1 MLNRLSGK
9 GHLNSN
15 DHHRRQTFRDK
26 IAEPGT
32 VNPHTSLPLGHQYTG
47 LPFLSSFFHS
57 QPSQSILQMAV
68 GCTSNHNMCKH
79 SIVSFCFSN
88 DPALPT
94 EPTSL
99 LPTLLPL
106 SAAMFLQSLPNTLK
120 ALAQATSL
128 PCVFSSPSGLSLQ
141 RSAQQWSPEVSLSP
155 VTTICSLH
163 LNTLWVSLELLPP

>member
-1 MLNRLSGK
+1 MTVIEDRHSGIRLLSPAQSTHTLVS
-9 GHLNSN
+9 HLVIST
-15 DHHRRQTFRDK
+15 Q
-26 IAEPGT
+26 A
-32 VNPHTSLPLGHQYTG
+32 
-47 LPFLSSFFHS
+47 PFLIFFLSFPTLSVHS
-57 QPSQSILQMAV
+57 PNGSGMRFD
-68 GCTSNHNMCKH
+68 HNMCKH
-79 SIVSFCFSN
+79 SIVPFCFSN

-106 SAAMFLQSLPNTLK
+106 SAAMLLHRLPNTLK

-128 PCVFSSPSGLSLQ
+128 PCVFSSPSGLGLQ

-163 LNTLWVSLELLPP
+163 LNTLWVSLQLLPP